1 MKLIKLLLQVALV
14 ALIIIQFFRPELND
28 SNDET
33 YAMATKYEIPE
44 KVQVILKGA
53 CLDCH
58 SNTTEY
64 PWYSKIQPVA
74 WWLDDHIKHGKG
86 DLNFSKFTHR
96 RIGIQN
102 HKFEEI
108 VEMVEEH
115 EMPIPSYTYLGLH
128 PEAKLSDAQR
138 TVLTDWAKQ
147 QMDRLKREY
156 PADSLVLR
164 RKKK

>member
-1 MKLIKLLLQVALV
+1 MIRKILIVLLIAFV
-14 ALIIIQFFRPELND
+14 IIQFFRPELNN
-28 SNDET
+28 SNDNT
-33 YAMATKYEIPE
+33 YAMVTKYEIPE
-44 KVQVILKGA
+44 KVQTILDAA
-53 CLDCH
+53 CMDCH
-58 SNTTEY
+58 SNNTNY

-74 WWLDDHIKHGKG
+74 WWLDDHIQHGKG

-96 RIGIQN
+96 RLGIQN

-128 PEAKLSDAQR
+128 SEAKLSDEQR
-138 TVLTDWAKQ
+138 KTLTDWAKN
-147 QMDRLKREY
+147 QMEKLKHAY

-164 RKKK
+164 RRKN